1 MNLVIMFRNG
11 SKIEIPV
18 DRGYLSRLSVTTNK
32 GTTINKVTGIS
43 YGDGKSEVLY
53 VDYSEVVGVFLIK
66 Q

>member
-1 MNLVIMFRNG
+1 MNLVIMYRNG

-18 DRGYLSRLSVTTNK
+18 ERGHLKSLSITTNK

-43 YGDGKSEVLY
+43 YGDGESAVLY

>member
-1 MNLVIMFRNG
+1 MNLVIIFKNG

-18 DRGYLSRLSVTTNK
+18 DHGYLNSLSVSTNK
-32 GTTINKVTGIS
+32 APNINKVTGIS
-43 YGDGKSEVLY
+43 YGDGKSAVLY